1 MGPSL
6 TPRSC
11 PRAHL
16 LLTNLSGKKSEDWR
30 KVLALG
36 PWLQAQ
42 TGLSLALLCAAA
54 ARMAPLAELD
64 SWLSEG
70 LLHISLMTK

>member
-54 ARMAPLAELD
+54 LD

>member
-1 MGPSL
+1 MEPSL

-11 PRAHL
+11 LRAHL
-16 LLTNLSGKKSEDWR
+16 RLTNLSGQKSEDWR

-36 PWLQAQ
+36 PRLQAQ
-42 TGLSLALLCAAA
+42 AGLSLVLLCAAA
-54 ARMAPLAELD
+54 ARMAPLEELD